1 MALTELLWVY
11 VFSLGPLV
19 ALLVSVVGSI
29 PVTIDIGERWLL
41 LLIGVPVV
49 MIAGQLLELAAFLET
64 GRVPGTPGGEFVE
77 TSVNLLTAGA
87 VYYVLSVTR
96 DRQALSERLS
106 TQRQRHETLVEQSP
120 SPILVVRDGEIT
132 DGNPEA
138 VRYFDATGRNDDG
151 GDSGD
156 GGPDERWLCGRG
168 FAEVVAPEA
177 RQQIRR
183 RLRRVEQTGEPEH
196 VTELDLQTLSGETR
210 LASALVGPAEFHGA
224 EAVQVTLRDLT
235 KHREM
240 SAELAGVRDRLEE
253 TFRNTNDA
261 ILLLDPD
268 PDADRI
274 LECNRTS
281 CELLGYDREQLLS
294 LGPSEIYPDD
304 PETLRSFMDTVV
316 EEDGYVTDELDCHTA
331 DGEVVPAEVS
341 GSVTTFAD
349 RQALL
354 AIIRDISDRR
364 RRERRIRVMSR
375 LLRHNLRNDM
385 NVVLGHLEQLRSA
398 APPEERHHASQIE
411 AVVDELLDL
420 SGEVQIA
427 QETLEDPTET
437 VISAEILLQ
446 NAVTACRESFP
457 ETDADIEIDAPSEL
471 EIRANQLLEVAIRH
485 LIANAIEH
493 TDVPPAEVRVAASH
507 EGDGSVTITVADRGP
522 GIPDVDRNVVTGDSE
537 ITAVEHVDGFGLWVV
552 AWVTD
557 TLDGRIEFTENEPRG
572 TVVEIHVPGAAEPT
586 IDTGEIISPEDSDG

>member
-1 MALTELLWVY
+1 
-11 VFSLGPLV
+11 
-19 ALLVSVVGSI
+19 
-29 PVTIDIGERWLL
+29 
-41 LLIGVPVV
+41 
-49 MIAGQLLELAAFLET
+49 
-64 GRVPGTPGGEFVE
+64 
-77 TSVNLLTAGA
+77 
-87 VYYVLSVTR
+87 
-96 DRQALSERLS
+96 RQVLSERLS
-106 TQRQRHETLVEQSP
+106 TQRRRHETLVEQSP

-138 VRYFDATGRNDDG
+138 IRYFC
-151 GDSGD
+151 GD
-156 GGPDERWLCGRG
+156 GQSDGRLSGRG
-168 FAEVVAPEA
+168 FAEIVAPEA
-177 RQQIRR
+177 RQQARR
-183 RLRRVEQTGEPEH
+183 QLRRVEETGEPEH
-196 VTELDLQTLSGETR
+196 VAELQLQTLSGEDR
-210 LASALVGPAEFHGA
+210 LVSAPIGPAEFRGGD
-224 EAVQVTLRDLT
+224 AVQVTLRDLT
-235 KHREM
+235 EHREM

-274 LECNRTS
+274 LECNRTA
-281 CELLGYDREQLLS
+281 CDLLGYDREQLLS
-294 LGPSEIYPDD
+294 LGPSDIHPNDT
-304 PETLRSFMDTVV
+304 ETLRSFMDTVV
-316 EEDGYVTDELDCHTA
+316 EEDGYVTDELDCRTA
-331 DGEVVPAEVS
+331 DGDTVPAEVS

-385 NVVLGHLEQLRSA
+385 NVVLGHLEQLRAA
-398 APPEERHHASQIE
+398 APREERHHADRIE

-437 VISAEILLQ
+437 VLDAETLLE

-457 ETDADIEIDAPSEL
+457 QTDAEIDVDAPSEL

-493 TDVPPAEVRVAASH
+493 TEDPPAEVSVEATR
-507 EGDGSVTITVADRGP
+507 EDDGTVVVTVADRGP
-522 GIPDVDRNVVTGDSE
+522 GIPEVDRSVVTGDTE
-537 ITAVEHVDGFGLWVV
+537 ITAVEHVEGFGLWVV

-557 TLDGRIEFTENEPRG
+557 TLDGRITFDENDPHG
-572 TVVEIHVPGAAEPT
+572 TVVRIHVPDAAEPT
-586 IDTGEIISPEDSDG
+586 IDSEEIISLEESEE